1 MGEKAEVL
9 TKYFP
14 PKLIKDIK
22 PKIQKPEKTPVNSD
36 TVKQHIGASH
46 KTSETKDKKG
56 RGGNV
61 TWMKI
66 KAESVAEVSLVTKGC
81 Y

>member
-22 PKIQKPEKTPVNSD
+22 SKIQKPEKTPVNSD
-36 TVKQHIGASH
+36 TAKQHIGASH
-46 KTSETKDKKG
+46 KTSETKDIKG
-56 RGGNV
+56 QGGKCNV
-61 TWMKI
+61 DENR
-66 KAESVAEVSLVTKGC
+66 AESVAEVSLVTKGC